1 MNTASMS
8 LCSTVVQSKWSCLD
22 GRLTAFFFFGST
34 LEIKEN
40 LDEIVL
46 SLLVV
51 VCAVLRE
58 LLS

>member
-1 MNTASMS
+1 MVLPRWKAY
-8 LCSTVVQSKWSCLD
+8 CL
-22 GRLTAFFFFGST
+22 FFFGSA

-46 SLLVV
+46 PLLVV

>member
-1 MNTASMS
+1 MNALSMN

-22 GRLTAFFFFGST
+22 GRLTAFFFGSA

-46 SLLVV
+46 PLLVV

>member
-1 MNTASMS
+1 MEG
-8 LCSTVVQSKWSCLD
+8 LLP
-22 GRLTAFFFFGST
+22 FFFFGSA

-46 SLLVV
+46 PLLVV

>member
-1 MNTASMS
+1 M
-8 LCSTVVQSKWSCLD
+8 VQSKWSCLD
-22 GRLTAFFFFGST
+22 GRLTAFFLLFGSA

-40 LDEIVL
+40 LGEIVL
-46 SLLVV
+46 PLLVV